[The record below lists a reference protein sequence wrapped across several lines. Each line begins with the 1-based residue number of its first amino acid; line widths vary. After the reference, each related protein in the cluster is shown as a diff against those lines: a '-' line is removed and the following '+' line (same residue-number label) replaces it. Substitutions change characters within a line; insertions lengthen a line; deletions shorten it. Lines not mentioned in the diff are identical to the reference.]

1 MFDLTGKVA
10 VVTGGSS
17 GLGVQFAH
25 ALGRQGASVVVI
37 ARREHMLKKVAE
49 DIAAESGVRT
59 AYYVC
64 DVTKSASVAETA
76 EKIVRDFGTIDIA
89 VNCAGGGNCGTR
101 RDRQP
106 LEDGADLLQLA
117 GSLVGLVGCVID
129 LIPELVRLLGGIPHL
144 IVHGVDGSLVLVKLP
159 LHIVQSGLGI
169 VELDLPLL
177 GAPVVFPE
185 GGGSVLQRLAESL
198 DFLLLGID
206 LLAQHPVPG
215 GEGFHGIII
224 FVKLRLYD
232 LHFRAEDF
240 EGLVDVR
247 QRLLEFLFALQPD
260 LVERYQGLC
269 SLPAKESDC
278 PADRRQHLIG

>member
-89 VNCAGGGNCGTR
+89 VNCAGGGNCGW
-101 RDRQP
+101 
-106 LEDGADLLQLA
+106 
-117 GSLVGLVGCVID
+117 S
-129 LIPELVRLLGGIPHL
+129 
-144 IVHGVDGSLVLVKLP
+144 
-159 LHIVQSGLGI
+159 
-169 VELDLPLL
+169 VEL
-177 GAPVVFPE
+177 
-185 GGGSVLQRLAESL
+185 
-198 DFLLLGID
+198 
-206 LLAQHPVPG
+206 
-215 GEGFHGIII
+215 
-224 FVKLRLYD
+224 
-232 LHFRAEDF
+232 
-240 EGLVDVR
+240 
-247 QRLLEFLFALQPD
+247 PD
-260 LVERYQGLC
+260 EKWHATMDAAYSGMPMPNSTSIPTEPSIEEMFIMR
-269 SLPAKESDC
+269 P
-278 PADRRQHLIG
+278 